1 MVWFNCITAFST
13 ILDTASRPLH
23 YSRPSER
30 LPLDILPGSG
40 RLPLIHLKAS
50 TVTDFSGKLLPWQ
63 NIARVVFFG
72 VPFVCVPGWVVGAS
86 VYGIWAKGWR
96 GWLRS

>member
-1 MVWFNCITAFST
+1 
-13 ILDTASRPLH
+13 
-23 YSRPSER
+23 
-30 LPLDILPGSG
+30 
-40 RLPLIHLKAS
+40 
-50 TVTDFSGKLLPWQ
+50 VTDFSGKLLPWQ

-96 GWLRS
+96 GWLLDVRDLEHEYPASGWGTPLDHKWDKP